1 MAYHLFLGSMLYPVT
16 PSKIDVKI
24 KGQNK
29 TLTLIND
36 TVVNVLKNPGL
47 TEISFDLLLPNVP
60 YRFATYD
67 IKYGFRDASF
77 YLAHMEWL
85 KTSKKPFRFLLTRY
99 MPSGRYLFDTNMSVS
114 LENYTIKE
122 DAKQGLDVIVSVTL
136 KQYVEYGTKIVKV
149 LTSDGTASI
158 EKTRETENSPAPSEN
173 SVKTHIV
180 TASDTLWSIAK
191 YYYGDGSKYTVIY
204 EANKDKIANPSLI
217 SEGQVLTIPH
227 ASGSSINSDNSVKRA
242 KVQITVFFEGVS
254 TCFGDFK
261 ADYELD
267 GEKTSKKFA
276 GSSSFKVDKGT
287 KVYIRPLNVYKDD
300 LKGYTYY
307 DWFLERNP
315 DNWVT
320 PEYVATKP
328 SYIKETIA
336 NKDKTITILW
346 SAGGS
351 KNDQYSDFT
360 GGY

>member
-173 SVKTHIV
+173 SVKTHTV
-180 TASDTLWSIAK
+180 TGDDTLWNIAK
-191 YYYGDGSKYTVIY
+191 MYYGDGSKYTLIY
-204 EANKDKIANPSLI
+204 EANKDKIANPSVI
-217 SEGQVLTIPH
+217 REGQVLTIPGV
-227 ASGSSINSDNSVKRA
+227 SGNVITSGVSANVNQKQKYTLTINTLFDALEGYIVKAIYEENNKFVEKILIENTIDGDVEGLFKRTSTLTLEKGALVTFYFQSNSRISFVLVGDNSWHM
-242 KVQITVFFEGVS
+242 S
-254 TCFGDFK
+254 S
-261 ADYELD
+261 D
-267 GEKTSKKFA
+267 GEPVFETI
-276 GSSSFKVDKGT
+276 VDKNKEVT
-287 KVYIRPLNVYKDD
+287 VTSPSFRD
-300 LKGYTYY
+300 LTYWY
-307 DWFLERNP
+307 
-315 DNWVT
+315 
-320 PEYVATKP
+320 
-328 SYIKETIA
+328 
-336 NKDKTITILW
+336 
-346 SAGGS
+346 
-351 KNDQYSDFT
+351 
-360 GGY
+360 